1 MGLFLQSDRYRD
13 WVTVYEFHEYEG
25 GRLDYPFTIIDIPR
39 FHGSKKRILSK
50 NT

>member
-25 GRLDYPFTIIDIPR
+25 GRLDYPFIQSLMFQDSM
-39 FHGSKKRILSK
+39 GQKK
-50 NT
+50 NTF